1 VTAGPVFCMGG
12 GGFTMEPGRPELDAY
27 ILSLAPVTRPRIL
40 FLPTASGDPQ
50 DQILR
55 FGRVFGSWPCRHR
68 ILSLFHLDELE
79 EPLDRL
85 ILGQDIIYVGGGS
98 MRNLLALWRA
108 HGVADLLLEAN
119 RRGTV
124 LAGLSAGAMCWMQGG
139 VSTSSGR
146 PEPIDGLGLVPGSL
160 SVHARQEPD
169 RGVVYREAVRAGR
182 LPDGWTAD
190 DYAGLLF
197 VDGVLEEAV
206 ACRPDAGVVQVQRRR
221 DGRLV
226 ETEVPVRR
234 LEPVTPEQVDD
245 VVSRREGAHPSLGP
259 SPMDVRDELRM
270 VRRMRDRA
278 LSGRSARARRAG

>member
-1 VTAGPVFCMGG
+1 MTAGPVFCMGG
-12 GGFTMEPGRPELDAY
+12 GGFTMEPGRPDLDAY
-27 ILSLAPVTRPRIL
+27 ILSLAAVHRPRIL

-55 FGRVFGSWPCRHR
+55 FGRVFGSWPCRPR
-68 ILSLFHLDELE
+68 ILSLFHLEDDLD
-79 EPLDRL
+79 EPLEHL
-85 ILGQDIIYVGGGS
+85 ILSQDIIYVGGGS

-139 VSTSSGR
+139 VSKSSGR
-146 PEPIDGLGLVPGSL
+146 PEPIDGLGLLPGSL
-160 SVHARQEPD
+160 SVHARQQPD
-169 RGVVYREAVRAGR
+169 RGVVYREAVASGR

-190 DYAGLLF
+190 DYSGLLF

-206 ACRPDAGVVQVQRRR
+206 ACRADASVVQIQRRR

-226 ETEVPVRR
+226 ETPVPVRR
-234 LEPVTPEQVDD
+234 LEPVTTEHVEHALDRHVGD
-245 VVSRREGAHPSLGP
+245 GP
-259 SPMDVRDELRM
+259 APMDVRDELRL
-270 VRRMRDRA
+270 VRKIRGRA
-278 LSGRSARARRAG
+278 LAGRPARARRAS

>member
-1 VTAGPVFCMGG
+1 MGG

-27 ILSLAPVTRPRIL
+27 ILSLAPVARPRIL

-50 DQILR
+50 DQIVR
-55 FGRVFGSWPCRHR
+55 FGRVFGSWPCRPR

-85 ILGQDIIYVGGGS
+85 ILSQDIIYVGGGS

-108 HGVADLLLEAN
+108 HGVAELLLQAN

-124 LAGLSAGAMCWMQGG
+124 LAGLSAGAMCWMDGG

-160 SVHARQEPD
+160 SVHARQQPE
-169 RGVVYREAVRAGR
+169 RGVVYRDAVRSGR

-206 ACRPDAGVVQVQRRR
+206 ACRDGAGVVQIQRRR
-221 DGRLV
+221 DGQLV
-226 ETEVPVRR
+226 ETPLPVRR
-234 LEPVTPEQVDD
+234 LEPVTSEQVDD
-245 VVSRREGAHPSLGP
+245 AVLRHTGEGAHGG
-259 SPMDVRDELRM
+259 MDVRDELRL
-270 VRRMRDRA
+270 VRRIRDRA
-278 LSGRSARARRAG
+278 VAGRGRARARRAS